1 MLCWVVYG
9 RDWWI
14 DYSSLRLVDSE
25 MERNNKKVVR
35 KEERKQEGSKSVREI
50 ERNRQTKEKGR
61 ERKRK
66 IIIRFVVMCHRA

>member
-1 MLCWVVYG
+1 VYG

-14 DYSSLRLVDSE
+14 DYSGLRLVDSE